1 MATSYTRQSSFSDGD
16 TITAALFNNE
26 YNQLVNAFAYASSGT
41 TGHRHDGSAA
51 EGGNIHTIGDQDFL
65 NKIVADSTNN
75 RWGVFV
81 QVSSSAVEQVRF
93 QDGAIVPVTDN
104 DIDLGTSSAE
114 FKDAY
119 FDGTVT
125 TDALVADTADI
136 NGGTVDGATIGASS
150 ATTGVFTTIQG
161 STITATTAFVPDA
174 SDGAALGTSALEFSD
189 LFLADGAVINFG
201 DDHDVS
207 LTHVAD
213 SVLLLSSTDQ
223 LQFGDSGTYIH
234 QSADGVLDLVSDT
247 EIELTATTIDINGA
261 VAMDGAITGGTNITI
276 SGELDAATLDIS
288 GNADIDGTTNLDAVD
303 IDGAV
308 QIDATVTVGVDDTG
322 YDVKFFG
329 DTASA
334 YMLWDASAD
343 DLVLAG
349 AAGIDLAG
357 DLDVDGTANLD
368 VVDIDGAVDM
378 ASTLTLAGNADFNGD
393 LDVDGT
399 TNLDVVDIDGAV
411 DMASTLTLAGNA
423 DFNGDLDVDGTANL
437 DAVDIDGAVQ
447 IDGTVTVGVD
457 DTGKDVK
464 FFGATSG
471 SYLLWDESADSLLLT
486 DSTPIKIGDAQDM
499 TLYHDGTNSYLT
511 NAVGALKVA
520 TETSGIAITIGHTT
534 SETTVADNLTVT
546 GNASIGGDL
555 DVTGSFDMSDANITN
570 IGSIALDTITD
581 DDGSITLDSSGDI
594 VLDADGADIF
604 FKDDGTTFGSA
615 TNSSGNLIIKSGT
628 TTALTFSG
636 ANVTAA
642 GTYTG
647 GGTMTTGGNIVIPDA
662 GNIGSASDTNALG
675 ISSGG
680 VVSVTATTANTS
692 ATDGALTVAG
702 GLGVA
707 ADASIGDDLRLIS
720 DAAVL
725 SFGADSDVT
734 LTHVADTGVLLNST
748 MAIQFNDAS
757 QYINAPSATVLDIN
771 ATDEVEINATL
782 ADVNANLD
790 VSGTYTGG
798 GLMTTGGNIVIP
810 DAGNIGSASD
820 TDAIA
825 ISSGGAVT
833 FSQTPVFPDGSI
845 AIADLDIDG
854 GTDVGADLV
863 DADLIIVDD
872 GAGGTNRKA
881 TLSRLKTYIGAG
893 NADDLLTGDAAVTI
907 ATSAGDITIDAQGD
921 NTDIIFKGTDGGA
934 DTTFLT
940 IDGSDA
946 GTASFNHDI
955 KLASDSAK
963 IDFGADGD
971 ITLQH
976 TADDGLILKNNNTGD
991 DSDVRLLMRTAETD
1005 IQANDILGRIQF
1017 QAINEGTGTDAIL
1030 VAAEVAAV
1038 SEGDF
1043 SSSSN
1048 ATKLS
1053 FKTGASEAAS
1063 EKMSLSSGGDLSVSN
1078 DVKLA
1083 SDAAVLNFGADN
1095 DVSLTHV
1102 ADTGL
1107 LLNAAMQ
1114 LQFRDSA
1121 IYVRSGA
1128 DGHLDLVADTII
1140 DVDAPNIRLGYNELS
1155 TAPWTTGGMLL
1166 PQSDGEAGLMY
1177 THGSYRM
1184 SLMHNGYRKASS
1196 EWESLA
1202 LNSADE
1208 AAGIEIDGTTGK
1220 IFFQTELNKADGETY
1235 AVTQAGYFDGSQD
1248 LWLTNDL
1255 KLDSDASVIHFGADQ
1270 DVTLTH
1276 VADTGLTL
1284 SAGANHTTFE
1294 ITSTEDGANAGPRL
1308 SLKRDS
1314 ANPADDD
1321 DLGIIY
1327 FKGENDADEEISY
1340 ARIFAEAVD
1349 VSDGTE
1355 DGKLRLQVYRAGS
1368 QTSAVTIADTVEVTG
1383 DLTATGTVFADGG
1396 MLKAEGTG
1404 TTTGTAF
1411 LTTDSAGTYC
1421 TRVLNSGSLITGT
1434 KASSPVNHTTGSAA
1448 NVFVSTSGYIRKST
1462 SSLRYKKD
1470 VQDLDPLWADKV
1482 LDFKPI
1488 FFKSDCPKVEGD
1500 SHEPDEWTYYGFA
1513 AEQVGT
1519 IDPRYVFW
1527 NREKVEWSDEG
1538 RKSTS
1543 LIDSDNPHGQAE
1555 GVQYDRITVALVDII
1570 KRQKAAIDSLTK
1582 RVEAL
1587 EA

>member
-41 TGHRHDGSAA
+41 TGHRHDGSAG
-51 EGGNIHTIGDQDFL
+51 EGGNVHTIGDQDFL

-104 DIDLGTSSAE
+104 DIDLGTSSLE

-136 NGGTVDGATIGASS
+136 NGGTVDNATVGASTAS
-150 ATTGVFTTIQG
+150 SGAFTTLTASGNFTGSGTIQG
-161 STITATTAFVPDA
+161 TTITATTAFVPDA

-201 DDHDVS
+201 DDQDVT

-213 SVLLLSSTDQ
+213 TGLLLSSTDQ

-334 YMLWDASAD
+334 YMLWDTSED
-343 DLVLAG
+343 DLILGG
-349 AAGIDLAG
+349 AARVVVPASGLVIGSTAVTSTAAELNLLDGVTSTTTELNYTDTGAAVGTVVASKAVTADANKDVASFRNVTLTGELDAATLDISG
-357 DLDVDGTANLD
+357 DA
-368 VVDIDGAVDM
+368 DIDG
-378 ASTLTLAGNADFNGD
+378 
-393 LDVDGT
+393 T
-399 TNLDVVDIDGAV
+399 T
-411 DMASTLTLAGNA
+411 
-423 DFNGDLDVDGTANL
+423 NL

-457 DTGKDVK
+457 DTGYDVK

-486 DSTPIKIGDAQDM
+486 DSTPIKIGDSQDM
-499 TLYHDGTNSYLT
+499 TLYHDGSNSYLT
-511 NAVGALKVA
+511 NATGALKIA

-534 SETTVADNLTVT
+534 SETTVADNLTV
-546 GNASIGGDL
+546 GGDL
-555 DVTGSFDMSDANITN
+555 NVTGSFDMSDANITN

-594 VLDADGADIF
+594 VLDAGGADIF

-642 GTYTG
+642 GT
-647 GGTMTTGGNIVIPDA
+647 
-662 GNIGSASDTNALG
+662 
-675 ISSGG
+675 
-680 VVSVTATTANTS
+680 VTAGGILKTDDTTEATS
-692 ATDGALTVAG
+692 TTDGSLQTDG
-702 GLGVA
+702 GLSVA
-707 ADASIGDDLRLIS
+707 KDAVFGDAVKLLS

-725 SFGADSDVT
+725 NFGADSDVNI
-734 LTHVADTGVLLNST
+734 THVADTGLLLNST
-748 MAIQFNDAS
+748 MQLQFNDAS

-782 ADVNANLD
+782 ADINANLD

-825 ISSGGAVT
+825 IASNGVVT
-833 FSQTPVFPDGSI
+833 FSQVPVLPNDTIETADIQDNAVTLAKMAGLAQGKIIYGDSNGDPAALTIGS
-845 AIADLDIDG
+845 ANTFLKSD
-854 GTDVGADLV
+854 GTDVSWAV
-863 DADLIIVDD
+863 PSVA
-872 GAGGTNRKA
+872 
-881 TLSRLKTYIGAG
+881 
-893 NADDLLTGDAAVTI
+893 ADDLATGDGAINLVT
-907 ATSAGDITIDAQGD
+907 TSGNITIDAQANDADVIIKVDD
-921 NTDIIFKGTDGGA
+921 NGTA
-934 DTTFLT
+934 VTAVTF
-940 IDGSDA
+940 DGSDEGNA
-946 GTASFNHDI
+946 IFVNDVQL
-955 KLASDSAK
+955 KSDGALLE
-963 IDFGADGD
+963 FGADLD
-971 ITLQH
+971 TTLTH
-976 TADDGLILKNNNTGD
+976 TD
-991 DSDVRLLMRTAETD
+991 
-1005 IQANDILGRIQF
+1005 
-1017 QAINEGTGTDAIL
+1017 GTGLTL
-1030 VAAEVAAV
+1030 N
-1038 SEGDF
+1038 STNKLTFGD
-1043 SSSSN
+1043 
-1048 ATKLS
+1048 
-1053 FKTGASEAAS
+1053 AAS
-1063 EKMSLSSGGDLSVSN
+1063 FVQQSGDGVLRIDGEATIDMNASTAVTVSN
-1078 DVKLA
+1078 DLKLD
-1083 SDAAVLNFGADN
+1083 SDAAVLGFGADN
-1095 DVSLTHV
+1095 DVTLTHV

-1128 DGHLDLVADTII
+1128 DGHLDLVADAII

-1155 TAPWTTGGMLL
+1155 TAPWSTGGMLL

-1220 IFFQTELNKADGETY
+1220 IFFQTELDKADGETY
-1235 AVTQAGYFDGSQD
+1235 VVTQAGYFDGSQD

-1276 VADTGLTL
+1276 VADSGLTL
-1284 SAGANHTTFE
+1284 SAGANHTQFE

-1321 DLGIIY
+1321 TLGIIY
-1327 FKGENDADEEISY
+1327 FKGENDADEEINY
-1340 ARIFAEAVD
+1340 ARIFAQAVD

-1355 DGKLRLQVYRAGS
+1355 DGKLYLQAYRDGT
-1368 QTSAVTIADTVEVTG
+1368 QTSAVTIADEVDITG
-1383 DLTATGTVFADGG
+1383 ALTATGNVFADGG

-1448 NVFVSTSGYIRKST
+1448 NVFVSASGYIRKST

-1470 VQDLDPLWADKV
+1470 VQDLDPSWADKV